1 MTDEIKNETEANI
14 EIIKSDLT
22 LTIKQIERDKAE
34 TIRTAKCFGW
44 LAIVMM
50 LLMFLIPVL
59 YDSQKLILYIKYYI
73 LSKE

>member
-50 LLMFLIPVL
+50 LLTFLIPVL
-59 YDSQKLILYIKYYI
+59 YDSQKLILYIKNYMI
-73 LSKE
+73 RKE

>member
-50 LLMFLIPVL
+50 LLTFLIPVL
-59 YDSQKLILYIKYYI
+59 YDSQKLILYIKNYI
-73 LSKE
+73 IRKE